1 MRLKVQCGEIVCA
14 LCSGPLTVHGCYS
27 RHCRDEAGERH
38 SGWIAQGHCDAC
50 KVYPALTPSF
60 IEPHKHYAA
69 DVIERVLKEADA
81 GNNLENLGGCAA
93 DISTMRRWVRE
104 WVVRVERAVIC
115 LASILAAVR
124 KAQIDLHE
132 LTPWQRLV
140 RLLGEFPAPE
150 RGGVLGRA
158 NIILTTHN
166 CGFP

>member
-1 MRLKVQCGEIVCA
+1 
-14 LCSGPLTVHGCYS
+14 
-27 RHCRDEAGERH
+27 
-38 SGWIAQGHCDAC
+38 
-50 KVYPALTPSF
+50 VYPALTPSF

-69 DVIERVLKEADA
+69 DVIERVVKEAEA
-81 GNNLENLGGCAA
+81 GNNIEDLGGCSA